1 MKLTLSQADLNH
13 ALRTV
18 SRAVSNGKTHPI
30 LAGVLI
36 EPHQLT
42 AYDLEL
48 AIQCP
53 ITAAVDTPGTC
64 VAPYR
69 LLADIIG
76 RLPAGGVITLQLD
89 DAGARLELV
98 TAGGSYSLS
107 VSPAADF
114 PSLPAVEAAAGAPVD
129 LSGVLPA
136 VLAAASA
143 DNAKQLLTGLH
154 MAADG
159 ALMRLEA
166 TDGHRLSIRA
176 LPCDAA
182 AFDAIIPARTL
193 AQVRQPATFA
203 FAAGQVAITLED
215 GTRLVSRTLDGTY
228 PNAQALIP
236 ASFKH
241 TLTCN
246 REALLAAVERVEV
259 ISGNGVVKLAMKGA
273 ALQVTA
279 ESEASSGIESLTVA
293 GKLPTLAVNARYLA
307 DGLKGF
313 AEQDI
318 TISANEPTTPVVI
331 GDTYLVMPVQ
341 TR

>member
-42 AYDLEL
+42 AFDLEL

-53 ITAAVDTPGTC
+53 ITAAVETPGTC

-69 LLADIIG
+69 LLADITG

-89 DAGARLELV
+89 DTGTRLELV

-107 VSPAADF
+107 ASPAADF
-114 PSLPAVEAAAGAPVD
+114 PGLPAVEAAAGAPVD

-136 VLAAASA
+136 VLAAAST

-166 TDGHRLSIRA
+166 TDGHRLSIRT

-203 FAAGQVAITLED
+203 FAAGQVAITLDD

-313 AEQDI
+313 ADQDV
-318 TISANEPTTPVVI
+318 TISANKPTTPVVI